1 MRPLVTCQ
9 KPAFRRLIMG
19 LTGITDEALLP
30 DTKIMSELLKLRYT
44 SYVTMLTDLI
54 SKVSF
59 ICTTADIWS
68 SNNKSYLGMTCHFLD
83 EISFTRHSYVIGCR
97 RIKGSHTYL
106 NKAQV
111 MNEITKTFKINN
123 SKISHTVTDNASN
136 FGKAFRTF
144 SFHLQTPNE
153 SHLSAHSSTWFNTS
167 DDESNVE
174 RSDSDGEFDNADVE
188 VIDISTLFSNST
200 DCESNDD
207 DDFCLPEHLTCTA
220 HTLSLIATSDVAK
233 ISDTTYNK
241 ISRSVFTKL
250 NAFWNIL
257 SRSSVASD
265 KIYDI
270 CNAKFPV
277 PIITRWNS
285 MYFAVKKVITNK
297 DKLLVAFDELK
308 LNKLKQSEWAFLDE
322 YCLIMEPLATS
333 LDLMQGEKNCFLGY
347 VAPTIIA
354 LRLKLIQST
363 HLIYCKPLVYS
374 IIKSL
379 EECFKY
385 IFDLTHIKSKPFI
398 LSAIS
403 HPKFKLSWV
412 PGRYLA
418 VCKQLF
424 ITECNLQYAIENRTD
439 ENGSDDN
446 ENSDHEFYQIL
457 SGDSSLKNQ
466 ISLQGSNNTSKNTN
480 LASVQAL
487 SYLDT
492 KKKEFEIL
500 NNLPIVKKV
509 FLKYNTSLPSSAPVE
524 RLFSSGSQILVPRR
538 NRLSDNTFEMLLC
551 CRSLDK

>member
-19 LTGITDEALLP
+19 LSGITDEELLP
-30 DTKIMSELLKLRYT
+30 DRKVMSKLLKFRYT

-59 ICTTADIWS
+59 ICTTANIWS

-83 EISFTRHSYVIGCR
+83 EITYSRYSYVIGCR

-106 NKAQV
+106 NIAQV

-123 SKISHTVTDNASN
+123 SKISHTVTDNATN

-144 SFHLQTPNE
+144 SINLQTPNE
-153 SHLSAHSSTWFNTS
+153 SQLSVHSSNINWFNTS

-174 RSDSDGEFDNADVE
+174 RSDSDSEVDNADVE
-188 VIDISTLFSNST
+188 ITDISTLLSNSN
-200 DCESNDD
+200 DVEYNDD
-207 DDFCLPEHLTCTA
+207 DEFCLPEHLTCTA

-233 ISDTTYNK
+233 ISDKNYNN

-265 KIYDI
+265 KIYEI
-270 CNAKFPV
+270 CNSKFPV

-297 DKLLVAFDELK
+297 EKLLVAFDELK

-347 VAPTIIA
+347 VAPTIVA

-363 HLIYCKPLVYS
+363 HLIYCKPLVFS

-379 EECFKY
+379 EERFKH
-385 IFDLTHIKSKPFI
+385 IFDLTLTKSKPFI

-403 HPKFKLSWV
+403 HPKFKLSWL
-412 PGRYLA
+412 PSRYLA

-424 ITECNLQYAIENRTD
+424 ITECNLQYSIENRTD

-457 SGDSSLKNQ
+457 SGDISLENQ
-466 ISLQGSNNTSKNTN
+466 ISFQGSNNISKNTN
-480 LASVQAL
+480 IASVQAL

-492 KKKEFEIL
+492 KKKKRIG
-500 NNLPIVKKV
+500 NIK
-509 FLKYNTSLPSSAPVE
+509 
-524 RLFSSGSQILVPRR
+524 
-538 NRLSDNTFEMLLC
+538 
-551 CRSLDK
+551 